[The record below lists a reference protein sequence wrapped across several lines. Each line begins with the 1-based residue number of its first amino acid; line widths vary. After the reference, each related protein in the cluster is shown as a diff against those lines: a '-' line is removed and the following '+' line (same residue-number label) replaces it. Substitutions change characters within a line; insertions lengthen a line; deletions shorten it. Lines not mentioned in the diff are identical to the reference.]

1 MTKYEGKERAYYA
14 SLKFALEDSMIDHQK
29 NLLVLENLDYLK
41 NFYDVDENKK
51 SYSVTE
57 TGIKALIAWNKL
69 HGLEDK
75 LGVIM
80 AYPEPISDDEMSL
93 MFSEFQK
100 KKFITKIWNTKLQT
114 EDYPPSVG
122 GFELFESL
130 KYFIDIKLQKNL
142 ARKETAKQVFS
153 AVMKGLVT
161 VTKKMAESSAP
172 LESDKKRKRKGKKK
186 QRGRQK

>member
-1 MTKYEGKERAYYA
+1 
-14 SLKFALEDSMIDHQK
+14 MIDHQK
-29 NLLVLENLDYLK
+29 NLLILENLDYLK
-41 NFYDVDENKK
+41 RFYDVDENKK

-69 HGLEDK
+69 HGFEDK

-114 EDYPPSVG
+114 EDYPPSVS

-130 KYFIDIKLQKNL
+130 KYFIDSKLQKNL
-142 ARKETAKQVFS
+142 ARKETAKQVLS
-153 AVMKGLVT
+153 VVMRGLVN

-172 LESDKKRKRKGKKK
+172 VKSDKKRKRKKK
-186 QRGRQK
+186 QRGKQK

>member
-1 MTKYEGKERAYYA
+1 
-14 SLKFALEDSMIDHQK
+14 MIDHQK
-29 NLLVLENLDYLK
+29 NLLILENLDYLK
-41 NFYDVDENKK
+41 RFYDVDENKK

-69 HGLEDK
+69 HGFEDK

-114 EDYPPSVG
+114 EDYPPSVS

-130 KYFIDIKLQKNL
+130 KYFIDSKLQKNL
-142 ARKETAKQVFS
+142 ARKETAKQVLS
-153 AVMKGLVT
+153 AVMKGLIN

-172 LESDKKRKRKGKKK
+172 VKSDKKRKRKKK
-186 QRGRQK
+186 QRGKQK

>member
-1 MTKYEGKERAYYA
+1 
-14 SLKFALEDSMIDHQK
+14 MIDHQK
-29 NLLVLENLDYLK
+29 NLLILENLDYLK
-41 NFYDVDENKK
+41 RFYDVDENKK

-69 HGLEDK
+69 HGFEDK

-114 EDYPPSVG
+114 EDYPPSVS

-130 KYFIDIKLQKNL
+130 KYFIDSKLQKNL
-142 ARKETAKQVFS
+142 ARKETAKQVLS
-153 AVMKGLVT
+153 AVMKGLVN

-172 LESDKKRKRKGKKK
+172 VKSDKKRKRKKK
-186 QRGRQK
+186 QRGKQK

>member
-1 MTKYEGKERAYYA
+1 
-14 SLKFALEDSMIDHQK
+14 MIDHQK
-29 NLLVLENLDYLK
+29 NLLILENLDYLK
-41 NFYDVDENKK
+41 RFYDVDENKK

-69 HGLEDK
+69 HGFEDK

-100 KKFITKIWNTKLQT
+100 KKFIPKIWNTKLQT
-114 EDYPPSVG
+114 EDYPPSVS

-130 KYFIDIKLQKNL
+130 KYFIDSKLQKNL
-142 ARKETAKQVFS
+142 ARKETAKQVLS
-153 AVMKGLVT
+153 VVMRGLVN

-172 LESDKKRKRKGKKK
+172 VKSDKKRKRKKK
-186 QRGRQK
+186 QRGKQK